1 MKMTHVINA
10 IESPCDGVVTSFF
23 FEPGELVTDGTIL
36 VEVEPAATEEKA
48 EEKAEGKAEG
58 KA

>member
-23 FEPGELVTDGTIL
+23 FEAGELVTDGTIL
-36 VEVEPAATEEKA
+36 VEVEPLEPT
-48 EEKAEGKAEG
+48 EKAEGKA
-58 KA
+58 

>member
-10 IESPCDGVVTSFF
+10 IESPFDGVVSAFF

-36 VEVEPAATEEKA
+36 VEVEPARTKN
-48 EEKAEGKAEG
+48 KAEGRVKA
-58 KA
+58 